1 MPLPDHKTKIVA
13 TVGPPSE
20 SKEMLERLIHVSMSI
35 TRINFLRSDFIGHA
49 ATPLQ

>member
-13 TVGPPSE
+13 TVGPPSKSE
-20 SKEMLERLIHVSMSI
+20 EMLERLIHVRMSI
-35 TRINFLRSDFIGHA
+35 ARLNFFRGDFIGHA